1 MIRSLV
7 LFRSPL
13 LFLFVAGASVAGAG
27 GASAPLAATFASPS
41 AASPALARF
50 ERALLEAAPALAREA
65 AACLRDLAVDALTV
79 RAQDVYVQDDSM
91 LQMARE
97 WRARPRWVKAW
108 AEGWF
113 NSPLVIKEEPIS
125 QLPQTRETM
134 ALLRRFR
141 GLVVAGYSMLQPGS
155 RIARHADDA
164 ATGMRNKMVTVH
176 LGLVV
181 PADGECNVTVWDAA
195 SSAAGRPT
203 RLVTR
208 EGELLTFDS
217 TNDHEAANGG
227 STPRVVLYLLLD
239 IARFE
244 ADLGVREEASV
255 DVGGDSSG
263 AS

>member
-1 MIRSLV
+1 
-7 LFRSPL
+7 
-13 LFLFVAGASVAGAG
+13 
-27 GASAPLAATFASPS
+27 
-41 AASPALARF
+41 
-50 ERALLEAAPALAREA
+50 
-65 AACLRDLAVDALTV
+65 
-79 RAQDVYVQDDSM
+79 
-91 LQMARE
+91 
-97 WRARPRWVKAW
+97 
-108 AEGWF
+108 
-113 NSPLVIKEEPIS
+113 
-125 QLPQTRETM
+125 
-134 ALLRRFR
+134 
-141 GLVVAGYSMLQPGS
+141 
-155 RIARHADDA
+155 
-164 ATGMRNKMVTVH
+164 MRNKMVTVH

-227 STPRVVLYLLLD
+227 STPRVVLYMLLD